1 MKPTHTARLLA
12 LTVLAV
18 LSQSC
23 QKFLDKEPLGSLT
36 EASLFNDQTSAL
48 QAINGVYDAAA
59 WDQGPKFGTGSYQS
73 QSYEWMFGDL
83 MSDDAEKGST
93 PSDNP
98 SNIADLKSWAV
109 TPGNGAVTT
118 RWVHTFTGIARANT
132 VIANVDNGTIND
144 DLKKRIKGEALF
156 LRGYLY
162 FTLVETFG
170 GMPLF
175 STPILPS
182 EAANAK
188 RSTIAETYAFIENDL
203 KTAATLLPEKSGYA
217 AADIGRATKG
227 AANAFLARAIMYQL
241 GTVNGNN
248 HTWQNVY
255 DLTGTVMTSA
265 QYSLLPNYAM
275 IHQTPGEN
283 GSESVFEFQYSTS
296 NNDYGPISVGTT
308 SNVFQ
313 NNRKT
318 FGYGFNNPTQNL
330 VDEFE
335 ANDPRL
341 LVTVIK
347 DGDVVLGIKNTIDR
361 SENDTGYLNRK
372 AAIIKPD
379 VQGAGPQNV
388 RRIRYAD
395 VLLTRAEAAARLGKE
410 AEAVTLVNQVRQR
423 ARASTK
429 PPGTVVGSLSYDPT
443 NAPAGTLPDLAA
455 GLSGQALLNA
465 IWHERRVE
473 LGMEAL
479 RYFDLIRTG
488 RYLNVLQPAV
498 RARAQTHLATEA
510 SVNPFPL
517 LPIELN
523 DAQTWHLPQNPGY

>member
-1 MKPTHTARLLA
+1 MKPTHTARLLV

-18 LSQSC
+18 FSQSC
-23 QKFLDKEPLGSLT
+23 KNFLDKEPLGSIT
-36 EASLFNDQTSAL
+36 EGNLFNDQTNAI

-59 WDQGPKFGTGSYQS
+59 WDQGPKFGTGNYLS
-73 QSYEWMFGDL
+73 QTYEWMFGDY
-83 MSDDAEKGST
+83 MSDDSEKGST

-98 SNIADLKSWAV
+98 SNMTDLKAWTA
-109 TPGNGAVTT
+109 TPGNGAITT
-118 RWVHTFTGIARANT
+118 RWVHNFTAIARANT
-132 VIANVDNGTIND
+132 VIANVDNGTIPD

-175 STPILPS
+175 SQPILPT

-188 RSTIAETYAFIENDL
+188 RSSIAETYAFIENDL
-203 KTAATLLPEKSGYA
+203 KMAATLLPEKSAYA
-217 AADIGRATKG
+217 TADLGRATKG
-227 AANAFLARAIMYQL
+227 AANGFLARAIMYQL
-241 GTVNGNN
+241 GTVNGNK
-248 HTWQNVY
+248 HTWQDVY
-255 DLTGTVMTSA
+255 DLTGTIIDSK
-265 QYSLLPNYAM
+265 QYGLLPNYAM

-283 GSESVFEFQYSTS
+283 ASESVFEFQYSTS
-296 NNDYGPISVGTT
+296 NSDYGPISVGTT

-318 FGYGFNNPTQNL
+318 FGYGFNNPTQDL
-330 VDEFE
+330 VNAFE
-335 ANDPRL
+335 PNDPRL

-347 DGDVVLGIKNTIDR
+347 NNDVVLGILNIIDR

-372 AAIIKPD
+372 AAILKPD

-395 VLLTRAEAAARLGKE
+395 ILLIRAEAAAQLGKSG
-410 AEAVTLVNQVRQR
+410 EAVGLVNQVRQR
-423 ARASTK
+423 ARVSTK
-429 PPGTVVGSLSYDPT
+429 PPGTVVGTLSYDPT
-443 NAPAGTLPDLAA
+443 NAPAGTLPDLDA
-455 GLSGQALLNA
+455 GLAGQPLLTA

-488 RYLNVLQPAV
+488 RYLGVLPAAV
-498 RARAQTHLATEA
+498 RARAQTHLATET